1 MTCFT
6 NASFVIID
14 NEVSNMK
21 KLKLLWQVLR
31 YTGTDKIV
39 SGFIIFYFFAA
50 FLILITEP
58 SITNYGD
65 AMWFSFVS
73 FSTVGYGEFLATTL
87 LSRIVTV
94 FLILY
99 GVIVV
104 ALIPG
109 VLVSYFTEIKS
120 LKENETVIEFLN
132 KLERLPELTKEELET
147 IAHNV
152 KKKKYK
158 L

>member
-1 MTCFT
+1 
-6 NASFVIID
+6 
-14 NEVSNMK
+14 MK
-21 KLKLLWQVLR
+21 KFKLLWQVLR

-39 SGFIIFYFFAA
+39 SGFIVFYFIATF
-50 FLILITEP
+50 FIMISEP
-58 SITNYGD
+58 TITNYGD

-73 FSTVGYGEFLATTL
+73 FTTVGYGEYLATTL
-87 LSRIVTV
+87 ITRIITA
-94 FLILY
+94 FLIIY

-120 LKENETVIEFLN
+120 MKENDTIIQFLN

-147 IAHNV
+147 ISTNV
-152 KKKKYK
+152 KNKRYK